1 MGVAEVGAAVNPAIL
16 TFVGILVFTSGLVVG
31 YITGWD
37 HGVQRGFGVGWR
49 EAMSEVRRIIA
60 RTKGAV

>member
-1 MGVAEVGAAVNPAIL
+1 MNPAVL

-37 HGVQRGFGVGWR
+37 HGVQRGFSTGWVH
-49 EAMSEVRRIIA
+49 AMQEVRRIIA
-60 RTKGAV
+60 RTKGAA